1 MDKPPDSPLERVL
14 NGYRILTWIGIIE
27 QLSRTAAERALAE
40 LDMSFPEFSMLNHFS
55 HGRPPEKTI
64 TGIAAAMQQNQPAVT
79 KTAAKLI
86 ARGYV
91 DARPNGKDGRSKILT
106 LTETG
111 RAAHEA
117 AVAFLAPLIERAME
131 GWSDGEMADLFR
143 HLDRLKTWMD
153 ANR

>member
-1 MDKPPDSPLERVL
+1 MSTPDAPADKVL

-27 QLSRTAAERALAE
+27 QLSRTASERVLGEVGLGHAEFA
-40 LDMSFPEFSMLNHFS
+40 MLNHFS

-64 TGIAAAMQQNQPAVT
+64 TGIAADMQQNQPAVT

-106 LTETG
+106 LTDAG
-111 RAAHEA
+111 RAAHVEA
-117 AVAFLAPLIERAME
+117 IGLLGPLIARAME
-131 GWSDGEMADLFR
+131 GWSDADMADLFR
-143 HLDRLKTWMD
+143 HLDRLKIWMD